1 MKIIIA
7 KQAGF
12 CFGVKRAVDG
22 VYNEIQNGDKKIY
35 CLGEIVH
42 NQDVINKLETEG
54 VSFIENIDEIK
65 ENNVKLIIR
74 AHGIDKKIYN
84 IAKKKNIDVI
94 DYTCPLVKK
103 THDIA
108 EEYQKK
114 GYYIFLIGSKNHP
127 EIIGTSSHCGK
138 DYIVIEDE
146 DELKK
151 QIDII
156 NNSNIE
162 RLLVIVQTTF
172 SKVKFALFENI
183 LKERVDSRI
192 KLLVN
197 NTICNATSNRQTE
210 TADLS
215 KKVDLIIVVGGKNSS
230 NTKKLYEVASKN
242 TMAVLVENDNDLDIN
257 IIKKYQKI
265 AVVSGASTPIE
276 VVEKIADKLKSL

>member
-1 MKIIIA
+1 M
-7 KQAGF
+7 
-12 CFGVKRAVDG
+12 
-22 VYNEIQNGDKKIY
+22 
-35 CLGEIVH
+35 
-42 NQDVINKLETEG
+42 
-54 VSFIENIDEIK
+54 
-65 ENNVKLIIR
+65 
-74 AHGIDKKIYN
+74 
-84 IAKKKNIDVI
+84 
-94 DYTCPLVKK
+94 VKK

-138 DYIVIEDE
+138 DYSIIEDE

-156 NNSNIE
+156 NSSNIE

-172 SKVKFALFENI
+172 SKVKFALFKKIINEKVSSKI
-183 LKERVDSRI
+183 D
-192 KLLVN
+192 LVIN

-215 KKVDLIIVVGGKNSS
+215 KEVDLIIVVGGKNSS

-257 IIKKYQKI
+257 IIKNYQKI